1 MNTLRDAA
9 QSAIDLICQSKL
21 CEINSMSSRA
31 ESIRL
36 LDKAVEALRKALA
49 DADGMGWQPIET
61 APKNQSVL
69 LYCSAAY
76 VPIYCGMKRYGDPS
90 EPQFNELAWRC
101 DSSGTFASPT
111 HWMPIPK
118 PPR

>member
-9 QSAIDLICQSKL
+9 
-21 CEINSMSSRA
+21 
-31 ESIRL
+31 
-36 LDKAVEALRKALA
+36 KAVLAECDTYLNQYPHMDKGYMLDAREALRKALA